1 MSDEAQSSNTTG
13 KQPVPPQLIG
23 KGFKK
28 GDPRINRK
36 GRPKSFDQLRA
47 LAQMIAN
54 EPGAT
59 DPDGKQHTNAE
70 MALRKLLKEET
81 VKFLEIS
88 YGKVPQAVDVTSGGD
103 KITSTSSP
111 DEIAQKVAAL
121 MAIAEARKSGNG

>member
-1 MSDEAQSSNTTG
+1 MSNPNPSPATRL
-13 KQPVPPQLIG
+13 KP
-23 KGFKK
+23 

-88 YGKVPQAVDVTSGGD
+88 YGKVPQAVDVNANGN
-103 KITSTSSP
+103 ITLSVIYENKKKP
-111 DEIAQKVAAL
+111 DEP
-121 MAIAEARKSGNG
+121 SD